1 MILTNTTYAKLI
13 HIDPERQRKTFNI
26 EKHQELVASIESKGL
41 LHAVILRAGGDG
53 ELILVAGERRL
64 RAIEDIYDLRG
75 KIRYN
80 GGPLSSGQI
89 PYTLLSE
96 MSALEV
102 EEAELEENIRREDLT
117 WQERSAATAKIASL
131 RERIAVE
138 RGEPPPTHHSLAE
151 EILDT
156 AGAAASQT
164 IRKQLITAKFL
175 GDKDVASAP
184 TLEEAFKVVKKK
196 ERDRQYLETA
206 ARVPSASL
214 ASKHTIHN
222 GDSIAWMK
230 EQPSGQFLVILTDP
244 PYGMGADEF
253 GDSGGITEGAHK
265 YDDSY
270 ENWSTLMAAFAGES
284 FRLAAVDA
292 HTYCFCDFS
301 RFSELRLFMVA
312 AGWNVFRTPLI
323 WFKPSGQRA
332 PWPTYGPQRKYE
344 CILYAI
350 KGKLTTNVLLG
361 DVLTHSPDENLGHMA
376 QKPVSLFTD
385 LLKRSY
391 RPGAKV
397 LDPFAGSG
405 PCLEAGH
412 GLGMAVSCIEE
423 DLRAYGMILG
433 RLEKLK

>member
-13 HIDPERQRKTFNI
+13 HIDPERQRKTFDI

-64 RAIEDIYDLRG
+64 RAIEDIYDLGG

-96 MSALEV
+96 MNALEI

-117 WQERSAATAKIASL
+117 WQERSAATAKIADL
-131 RERIAVE
+131 RKRIAADKGTPE
-138 RGEPPPTHHSLAE
+138 PTHQSLAE

-156 AGAAASQT
+156 ASSSATQT

-175 GDKDVASAP
+175 DDEDVRKAP

-214 ASKHTIHN
+214 VSKHTIHN

-230 EQPSGQFLVILTDP
+230 EQSNAQFLIVLTDP

-270 ENWSTLMAAFAGES
+270 TGWSSLLGDFAREA
-284 FRLAAVDA
+284 FRLTLPDA
-292 HTYCFCDFS
+292 HLYCFCDFE
-301 RFSELRLFMVA
+301 RFGELKGLMGL

-350 KGKLTTNVLLG
+350 KGKLTANVLLG

-423 DLRAYGMILG
+423 DPRAYGMILG